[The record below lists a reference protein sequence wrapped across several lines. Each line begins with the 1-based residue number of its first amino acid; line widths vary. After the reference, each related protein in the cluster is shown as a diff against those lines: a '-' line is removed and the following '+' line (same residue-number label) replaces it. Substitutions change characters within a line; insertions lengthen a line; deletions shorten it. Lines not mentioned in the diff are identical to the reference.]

1 MVPVLTSEQQER
13 KPKQRKIRNSEYYGR
28 EGTFDGL
35 YADSRKGRVFNH
47 MMEIIESE
55 ENIKLAYRTV
65 KKNTGSDTAGVDKRT
80 IADLAKL
87 SEEEY
92 VRLIKKQFSNYHPR
106 PVRRVEIP
114 KPNGKT
120 RPLGIPTIV
129 DRMVQQCILQVME
142 PVCEAKFSENSNGF
156 RPNRSAETAIAQ
168 CMRLIQVQ
176 HMYHVVDL
184 DIKGFFDNINHT
196 KLIRQIWALGIRD
209 KKLLCIIKEMLKAP
223 IILPSGE
230 KIIPTKGTPQGGI
243 LSPLLANIVLNELD
257 WWIASQ
263 WEQMP
268 TKTKF
273 RTRSNAQGTEIKS
286 HAYRALRRSRLK
298 EVHAVR
304 YADDFK
310 IFCPTHEEAVR
321 VYKATEMWLKDRLG
335 LEISPEKSKVVN
347 LKRQYSEFLGFKLK
361 VRKKGKKYVVRSH
374 MSEKAYKKAH
384 EKLSEEVKKLA
395 HSPDDTA
402 QFMQLHNYNAVVA
415 GLHEYY
421 CIATEISEDFGKLAF
436 SINKQLRNRLKGDIS
451 RNGTLRNGFI
461 KEKYGKSR
469 QMRFLH
475 ERPLVPVGYVQP
487 KNAQHKRKSVN
498 KYTPEGRT
506 LIHKNLEIDTM
517 TMLWL
522 IRNPVRGRSIE
533 YADNR
538 ISLYAAQYGKCAVTG
553 QLMNAHDIH
562 CHHKVPVS
570 MGGTDEYANLVLVL
584 KNVHALIHASSET
597 TIKRYLSELK
607 LDKSQLEK
615 LNKLRAKAEMPSI
628 NL

>member
-1 MVPVLTSEQQER
+1 MPVLTSEQQER

>member
-1 MVPVLTSEQQER
+1 MPVPTSKQQER
-13 KPKQRKIRNSEYYGR
+13 KPKQRKIRNSEYYDMQGI
-28 EGTFDGL
+28 FDSL
-35 YADSRKGRVFNH
+35 YANSQKGTVFNH
-47 MMEIIESE
+47 LMEIIESE
-55 ENIKLAYRTV
+55 ENIKLAYRTI

-92 VRLIKKQFSNYHPR
+92 VRLIRKQFSNYHPR
-106 PVRRVEIP
+106 PVKRVEIP

-120 RPLGIPTIV
+120 RPLGIPTIR
-129 DRMVQQCILQVME
+129 DRIVQQCILQVME
-142 PVCEAKFSENSNGF
+142 PICEAKFSENSNGF

-196 KLIRQIWALGIRD
+196 KLIWQIWALGIRD

-223 IILPSGE
+223 VILPNGE
-230 KIIPTKGTPQGGI
+230 KTFPTKGTPQGGI

-268 TKTKF
+268 AKTQFK
-273 RTRSNAQGTEIKS
+273 TRKNAQGTEIKS

-298 EVHAVR
+298 EMHAVR

-310 IFCPTHEEAVR
+310 IFCSSHEDAIR
-321 VYKATEMWLKDRLG
+321 AYKATEMWLKDRLG

-361 VRKKGKKYVVRSH
+361 VRKKGKKYAVRSH
-374 MSEKAYKKAH
+374 LSDKAYKKAH
-384 EKLSEEVKKLA
+384 EKLTEEVKTLA

-402 QFMQLHNYNAVVA
+402 QFMQLMKYNSVVS
-415 GLHEYY
+415 GLHDYY
-421 CIATEISEDFGKLAF
+421 CIATEVTADFGKLAF
-436 SINKQLRNRLKGDIS
+436 SINKQLRNRLKGDLS
-451 RNGTLRNGFI
+451 RNGNLRNGFI

-475 ERPLVPVGYVQP
+475 GRPVVPVGYVHP

-506 LIHKNLEIDTM
+506 LIHKNLEINTEA
-517 TMLWL
+517 MLWL
-522 IRNPVRGRSIE
+522 MRNPVQSRSIE

-553 QLMNAHDIH
+553 QEMNVHDIH
-562 CHHKVPVS
+562 YC
-570 MGGTDEYANLVLVL
+570 
-584 KNVHALIHASSET
+584 
-597 TIKRYLSELK
+597 
-607 LDKSQLEK
+607 
-615 LNKLRAKAEMPSI
+615 
-628 NL
+628 